1 MAKKELKWY
10 KIFASTEDANKQV
23 PLNTTKRARIGT
35 QKVCIAH
42 TSEGFFA
49 VDDECTHMRAS
60 LTNGR
65 LNNFS
70 EVVCPW
76 HDYRFCL
83 KTGAEK
89 SGKNTTP
96 LETHKIEEREDGIYL
111 GLYKNP
117 KPPQRDEFSY

>member
-1 MAKKELKWY
+1 MAKKQLKWY
-10 KIFASTEDANKQV
+10 KLFQSVEEAGQKV

-42 TSEGFFA
+42 TVEGFFA

-60 LTNGR
+60 LSQGH
-65 LNNFS
+65 LNDYS
-70 EVVCPW
+70 EIICPW
-76 HDYRFCL
+76 HSYRFCL

-89 SGKNTTP
+89 GGKNTRV
-96 LETHKIEEREDGIYL
+96 LETHQIEEREDGLYL
-111 GLYKNP
+111 GLYKEE

>member
-10 KIFASTEDANKQV
+10 KIFASIDEASTKV

-60 LTNGR
+60 LTNGH
-65 LNNFS
+65 LNNYS
-70 EVVCPW
+70 EVICPW
-76 HDYRFCL
+76 HGYRFCL
-83 KTGAEK
+83 KTGEEK
-89 SGKNTTP
+89 SGKNTYA
-96 LETHKIEEREDGIYL
+96 LETHKIEEREDGLYL
-111 GLYKNP
+111 GLYKDQ
-117 KPPQRDEFSY
+117 KPPQKDEFSY